1 MTARIIGPQECD
13 QRRFAGLSPAPAR
26 NLAPL
31 WLAVAFVA
39 GLVCGWLA

>member
-1 MTARIIGPQECD
+1 MTARIIGPEECD
-13 QRRFAGLSPAPAR
+13 QRRFAGLTQPPR

-39 GLVCGWLA
+39 GVLAGVAL